1 MHKQCPRKLLNS
13 RRESRIGGERVFEVS
28 KVDKVIEEIC
38 VRIITDSEKEDGKVL
53 AEEIK
58 ALAELVS
65 ARAKYN

>member
-1 MHKQCPRKLLNS
+1 M
-13 RRESRIGGERVFEVS
+13 FEVS